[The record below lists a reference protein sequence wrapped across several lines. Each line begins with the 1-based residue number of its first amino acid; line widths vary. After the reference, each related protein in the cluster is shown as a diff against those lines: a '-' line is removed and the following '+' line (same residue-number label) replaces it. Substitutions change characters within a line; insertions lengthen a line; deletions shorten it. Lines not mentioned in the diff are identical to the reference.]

1 MTFTQQQVDDY
12 ERKRRQGKYADVPAE
27 NVHRSEHVTDELKLH
42 DEIIAWCNK
51 QHPRIK
57 YIHART
63 DRRSTI
69 ATGAHDFTIF
79 FPNGKTICIEVKSK
93 TGKLSTEQ
101 LAWRAE
107 MKRLSHVIFVVRAFG
122 EFECIADAAMK
133 GWELPLPLW

>member
-1 MTFTQQQVDDY
+1 MTFTQQQYDDY
-12 ERKRRQGKYADVPAE
+12 ERRRRLRLAGGPAPDQ
-27 NVHRSEHVTDELKLH
+27 SYPATTDELKLH
-42 DEIIAWCNK
+42 DEIIAWCNR
-51 QHPRIK
+51 QSPRIK